1 MILKEYNLEQI
12 IHNKNKFFLF
22 YGKNDGAKNEALNK
36 IILKNSDKKLY
47 KYEEKEI
54 IDNKDNFFNQIFS
67 GSLFE
72 KEKIILITNVTD
84 KLFDVLNGIYR
95 RNINDLII
103 IAWSDNLEKKSKL
116 RNFFEKEKDLVC
128 MPVYPD
134 NEKILSNIAIRLL
147 GEEKISLSHTNVNLI
162 ISKCKGD
169 RGVLKNE
176 LNKIKLYMN
185 DKKTISVDELIK
197 LINLIENHDVSD
209 LVENCLAKKIKKTL
223 KILDENNFSS
233 EDVMVIVRTFSKN
246 AKNLLSLVN
255 DYKKNNNLEKT
266 IANAKPPIFWK
277 NKEIKAEQIKLWT
290 TDKLKK
296 LIYSLNDLELHC
308 KKDIDNSIHMI
319 SNFVIENCQ
328 TKTNY

>member
-72 KEKIILITNVTD
+72 IEKIILITNVTD

-95 RNINDLII
+95 RNINDSII